1 MLCEFYHNKA
11 AGLQGN
17 GIGTEEIAQ
26 WLRAL
31 ASLLEDSNSVHIV
44 THSVL
49 SLRLL
54 EILGLPRDVLHTC
67 GGQTCM

>member
-31 ASLLEDSNSVHIV
+31 ASLLEDP
-44 THSVL
+44 
-49 SLRLL
+49 
-54 EILGLPRDVLHTC
+54 GLISI
-67 GGQTCM
+67 